1 MSDLNIFS
9 MINGSAPG
17 YADEKELYAQRLAV
31 LIMVSDDDIGRSYG
45 GELASLPGK
54 LNINSDTIKAEIAG
68 MLQEAV
74 AWMKENDD
82 TVPDDFAAELMNVY
96 VTTDSLSIEISTTTD
111 GVSYTPSTIRL
122 W

>member
-9 MINGSAPG
+9 MINGSEPG
-17 YADEKELYAQRLAV
+17 YADEKELYAQKLAV
-31 LIMVSDDDIGRSYG
+31 LIMVSDDDIGRAYG

-54 LNINSDTIKAEIAG
+54 MNLNADAIKTEISG

-74 AWMKENDD
+74 SWMKENDD
-82 TVPDDFAAELMNVY
+82 TIPNEFNADLIEVY
-96 VTTDSLSIEISTTTD
+96 ATSDSLSIEISTTTD
-111 GVSYTPSTIRL
+111 GASYTSSTIRL

>member
-9 MINGSAPG
+9 MINGSEPG
-17 YADEKELYAQRLAV
+17 YADEKELYAQKLAV
-31 LIMVSDDDIGRSYG
+31 LIMVSDDDIGRAYG

-54 LNINSDTIKAEIAG
+54 MNLNADTIKTEISG

-74 AWMKENDD
+74 SWMKENDD
-82 TVPDDFAAELMNVY
+82 TIPNEFNADLVEVY
-96 VTTDSLSIEISTTTD
+96 ATSDSLSIEINTTTD
-111 GVSYTPSTIRL
+111 GASYTSSTIRL

>member
-9 MINGSAPG
+9 MINGSKPG
-17 YADEKELYAQRLAV
+17 YADEKELYAQKLAV
-31 LIMVSDDDIGRSYG
+31 LIMVSDDDIGRAYG

-54 LNINSDTIKAEIAG
+54 MNLNADAIKTEISG

-74 AWMKENDD
+74 SWMKENDD
-82 TVPDDFAAELMNVY
+82 TIPNEFNADLGEVY
-96 VTTDSLSIEISTTTD
+96 ATSDSLSIEISTTTD
-111 GVSYTPSTIRL
+111 GASYTSSTIRL